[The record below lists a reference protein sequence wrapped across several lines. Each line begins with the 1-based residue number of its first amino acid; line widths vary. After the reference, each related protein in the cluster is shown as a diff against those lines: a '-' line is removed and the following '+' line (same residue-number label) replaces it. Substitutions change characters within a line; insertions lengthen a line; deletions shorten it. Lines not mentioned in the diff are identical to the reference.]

1 MINIHYQ
8 KRKKQDLTQF
18 LSSLSITHPQF
29 YIPIYNRFFSLNL
42 SNFNNISLNH
52 TYRIHKYL
60 HYNHPSH
67 HCSLI
72 SNSKDT
78 IQQNVFFKFA
88 PLLDPYKFLVGKY
101 NVQHDSWLKLPSLL
115 SDTHTCHPKLLELN
129 NSAYIDAFFVFLSS
143 ELFHHFS
150 FLHGIQF
157 FDTFLA
163 IKQNFTFNIADD
175 LDYLCDTPFF
185 NHQNNILFHVDNFQH
200 LFQNKKPPIHISNTP
215 ISSFS
220 FIDYENEHDELTHH
234 ELTHHELTPLDYEPH
249 EVELDVEHHTDK
261 TLHIHTIASNS
272 TCSSNSLHTDDN
284 DEQEEED
291 EEDEEDEDEDEEED
305 EDEDEEEEEEE
316 EEEEVINAYI
326 HDFPVQVIAMEQCED
341 TFDHLIL
348 QNKLSEEEW
357 FSALMQII
365 MILLAYQ
372 HSFLFTHN
380 DLHTNNIMY
389 NFTHHEYIIYIYNNT
404 WYKVP
409 TFGRIFKIID
419 FGRSIY
425 TFNGLLFC
433 SDSFKSG
440 EDAASQYN
448 TEPFFRPNKPRI
460 QPNFS
465 FDLCRL
471 ACSLFNYVFH
481 DFSLIKQPH
490 NLTTLQNTILRWT
503 TDDFGLNIL
512 YDSHGND
519 RYPDF
524 KLYKM
529 IARRVHSHSPLSQL
543 NFAPFT
549 NYIVSPIPLHSFP
562 IIDFHRLPS
571 FH

>member
-8 KRKKQDLTQF
+8 KRKKQHLSQF
-18 LSSLSITHPQF
+18 ISSLDITQPQF
-29 YIPIYNRFFSLNL
+29 YFPIYTRFFSLNP
-42 SNFNNISLNH
+42 SNFNNISFNH
-52 TYRIHKYL
+52 THTISNIL
-60 HYNHPSH
+60 HHTPPSH
-67 HCSLI
+67 LCNIIYNNHTHS
-72 SNSKDT
+72 
-78 IQQNVFFKFA
+78 QHVFFKFA

-101 NVQHDSWLKLPSLL
+101 NVHDSNWLNLPSLL
-115 SDTHTCHPKLLELN
+115 SDTHTCHPKLLEPN

-143 ELFHHFS
+143 QLLHSFS

-163 IKQNFTFNIADD
+163 IKHNFSLNIADD

-185 NHQNNILFHVDNFQH
+185 NHQKNILFHVDNYEH
-200 LFQNKKPPIHISNTP
+200 LFDFDKKPPIRISNDTP

-220 FIDYENEHDELTHH
+220 VQSIHDHDT
-234 ELTHHELTPLDYEPH
+234 
-249 EVELDVEHHTDK
+249 
-261 TLHIHTIASNS
+261 TLHENTHPPLEVDFTIEQFADTLTFHTHNTSVTSYS
-272 TCSSNSLHTDDN
+272 TCSSNSSHTHDSDYEEADEDN
-284 DEQEEED
+284 QENQDQEEQEEQEDEEEED
-291 EEDEEDEDEDEEED
+291 EEEEQ
-305 EDEDEEEEEEE
+305 EE

-326 HDFPVQVIAMEQCED
+326 HHFPVQVIAMEHCED

-348 QNKLSEEEW
+348 QNKLDEEEW
-357 FSALMQII
+357 IAALMQII
-365 MILLAYQ
+365 MTLLAYQ
-372 HSFLFTHN
+372 NTFLFTHN
-380 DLHTNNIMY
+380 DLHSNNIM
-389 NFTHHEYIIYIYNNT
+389 FQSTHHKYIIYIFNNT

-425 TFNGLLFC
+425 TFRGLLFC
-433 SDSFKSG
+433 SDSFKYG

-448 TEPFFRPNKPRI
+448 TEPFFRHNKPRI

-481 DFSLIKQPH
+481 DFSVIKHPH
-490 NLTTLQNTILRWT
+490 NLTSLQTIILRWT
-503 TDDFGLNIL
+503 TDDHGINIL

-529 IARRVHSHSPLSQL
+529 IARRVHSHTPISQL
-543 NFAPFT
+543 AFQPFQKYIVHPFT
-549 NYIVSPIPLHSFP
+549 HTFPIINLDTLSPLHSTP
-562 IIDFHRLPS
+562 P
-571 FH
+571 